1 MQYFSNK
8 NYRMLYYDSFFKTFA
23 NSIYAVFTP
32 VILYKAG
39 VSITMI
45 IFIFMIQFLV
55 MGLFSPLAGTL
66 SKRIGIANTKFIS
79 YILKSIS
86 MLLVLTVDTNIKY
99 YLVIAVVYGLS
110 GAANN
115 PINTYLPSKIV
126 EKSFMGRFNSFAYI
140 LRCFSSIVGY
150 IFTAIFLTNGKS
162 LTIVIAVFISYFLA
176 YLALLNVDKEN
187 LEYEMDSSFKDSY
200 SYLIKSNE
208 NKKFKIVSGLRS
220 CIIIER
226 LIAVPLYLYISLMNL
241 KTFTTLYVVSTVVEL
256 LSLFVSGKNLDK
268 DQIKTFNVISVIKG
282 IITSVF
288 LFAKNT
294 YILMVNQS
302 VYKLVDNVYDSSYL
316 ALSQCKVENDKKDT
330 MLLAIV
336 HEMCL
341 CFCEFVILFMLLI
354 ISTININ
361 LLFKVM
367 FINSIVAILIN
378 VKLIKQWNS

>member
-126 EKSFMGRFNSFAYI
+126 EKSFMGRFNFAYI

-162 LTIVIAVFISYFLA
+162 LTIVVAVFISYFLA

-187 LEYEMDSSFKDSY
+187 LEYEMGSSFKDSY
-200 SYLIKSNE
+200 SYLIKRNE
-208 NKKFKIVSGLRS
+208 NQKFKIVSGLRS

-256 LSLFVSGKNLDK
+256 LSLFVSGKKLDK

-341 CFCEFVILFMLLI
+341 CFCEFVILLVLLI

>member
-8 NYRMLYYDSFFKTFA
+8 NYDSFFKTFA

-99 YLVIAVVYGLS
+99 YLVIAVIYGLS

-150 IFTAIFLTNGKS
+150 IFTAIFLTNDKS
-162 LTIVIAVFISYFLA
+162 LTIVVAVFISYFLA

-200 SYLIKSNE
+200 SYLIKRNE
-208 NKKFKIVSGLRS
+208 NQKFKIVSGLRS

-256 LSLFVSGKNLDK
+256 LSLFVSGKKLDK
-268 DQIKTFNVISVIKG
+268 DQIKTFNVISVVKG

-316 ALSQCKVENDKKDT
+316 ALSQCKVENDRKDT

-341 CFCEFVILFMLLI
+341 CFCEFVILLVLLI

>member
-1 MQYFSNK
+1 
-8 NYRMLYYDSFFKTFA
+8 
-23 NSIYAVFTP
+23 
-32 VILYKAG
+32 
-39 VSITMI
+39 
-45 IFIFMIQFLV
+45 
-55 MGLFSPLAGTL
+55 
-66 SKRIGIANTKFIS
+66 
-79 YILKSIS
+79 

-150 IFTAIFLTNGKS
+150 IFTAIFLTNDKS
-162 LTIVIAVFISYFLA
+162 LTIVVAVFISYFLA

-200 SYLIKSNE
+200 SYLIKRNE
-208 NKKFKIVSGLRS
+208 NQKFKIVSGLRS

-256 LSLFVSGKNLDK
+256 LSLFVSGKKLDK
-268 DQIKTFNVISVIKG
+268 DQIKTFNVISVVKG

-316 ALSQCKVENDKKDT
+316 ALSQCKVENDRKDT

-341 CFCEFVILFMLLI
+341 CYLEIVILLVLLI

>member
-79 YILKSIS
+79 YIFKSIS

-200 SYLIKSNE
+200 SYLIKRNE
-208 NKKFKIVSGLRS
+208 NQKFKIVSGLRS

-256 LSLFVSGKNLDK
+256 LSLFVSGKKLDK
-268 DQIKTFNVISVIKG
+268 DQIKTFNVISVVKG

-316 ALSQCKVENDKKDT
+316 ALSQCKVENDRKDT

-341 CFCEFVILFMLLI
+341 CFCEFVILLVLLI

>member
-1 MQYFSNK
+1 
-8 NYRMLYYDSFFKTFA
+8 
-23 NSIYAVFTP
+23 
-32 VILYKAG
+32 
-39 VSITMI
+39 
-45 IFIFMIQFLV
+45 
-55 MGLFSPLAGTL
+55 
-66 SKRIGIANTKFIS
+66 
-79 YILKSIS
+79 

-150 IFTAIFLTNGKS
+150 IFTAIFLTNDKS
-162 LTIVIAVFISYFLA
+162 LTIVVAVFISYFLA

-200 SYLIKSNE
+200 SYLIKRNE
-208 NKKFKIVSGLRS
+208 NQKFKIVSGLRS

-256 LSLFVSGKNLDK
+256 LSLFVSGKKLDK
-268 DQIKTFNVISVIKG
+268 DQIKTFNVISVVKG

-316 ALSQCKVENDKKDT
+316 ALSQCKVENDRKDT

-336 HEMCL
+336 NEMCL
-341 CFCEFVILFMLLI
+341 CFCEFVILLVLLI